1 MSTLF
6 EVISADAAT
15 LEQVRTVIEI
25 VPGGSAT
32 PVKRFVMA
40 ARTGTLAAILNN
52 QAEIQTADLPLG
64 RYTASATP
72 MLGEQALG
80 RVSRV
85 FEIVDR

>member
-1 MSTLF
+1 
-6 EVISADAAT
+6 
-15 LEQVRTVIEI
+15 VIEI

-32 PVKRFVMA
+32 PIKRFVMG
-40 ARTGTLAAILNN
+40 ARTGALAAILTN
-52 QAEIQTADLPLG
+52 QAQIPTTDVPPG

-72 MLGEQALG
+72 MIGEQALG